1 LDHQW
6 DDHEEYS
13 YVTDLGSNMTIDLY
27 QALCDYG
34 GNNVTRYRIQPG
46 EEEENEM
53 EEEEEGNKEG
63 TETSFTL

>member
-1 LDHQW
+1 
-6 DDHEEYS
+6 
-13 YVTDLGSNMTIDLY
+13 MTIDLY